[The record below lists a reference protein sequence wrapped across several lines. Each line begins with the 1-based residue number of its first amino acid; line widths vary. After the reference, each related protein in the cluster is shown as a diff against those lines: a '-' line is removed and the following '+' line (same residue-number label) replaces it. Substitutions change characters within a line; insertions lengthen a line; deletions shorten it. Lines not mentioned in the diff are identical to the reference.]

1 MFYIPPPIKLRKPVG
16 PAQANDPEDV
26 QELQTAL
33 WDVNR
38 YPVSPR
44 MQRGEFSAA
53 LAGALRRFLSEVG
66 LPERETVKPGDDAA
80 LALAIER
87 QGGLKSLRPKSAREN
102 EPADLD
108 WLARFRLNGSVG
120 RGRGND
126 PADLRRL
133 RRGLALVGLRPAG
146 DFIRPAP
153 AHDDDLDAS
162 LVFAQKLFGTKAD
175 GWAAPDGPT
184 ERGLRRQLRA
194 EYAGR
199 LASAPARRHRA
210 AERREED
217 DPDWPLAPR
226 GAERAQT
233 GGRGLRPA
241 QQSNGIEAKPL
252 PPPFQPGSSRDNREA
267 PDEQWRVFD
276 IFPSDDA
283 AFEAQVQAERRIE
296 DAHAT
301 GGNWATGLVRDL
313 AAKGELLETV
323 GAILGKSKRDWTAA
337 ETTFLVASL
346 TSVEALPRPKQLNDE
361 LTGKLGMVIPTLPGA
376 STKGFAQTWAAS
388 SQDERRGLIETLVV
402 SATEALGLPNFGVTF
417 GAPKQTATGDRIEA
431 NAPMFVTIDGR
442 RPLSDGIRWNVPIE
456 LYGLPD
462 EGDDALRT
470 VFEEVMHRYQQSLVA
485 DLYAGRLRQDPD
497 RRLLAQWLAM
507 SFAGYYSV
515 DSAEG
520 LAYENKLAERHA
532 KYIAEK
538 VVEGFPQ

>member
-1 MFYIPPPIKLRKPVG
+1 MVYLPPPIKLRKPVG
-16 PAQANDPEDV
+16 AGQANDPEDV
-26 QELQTAL
+26 QELETAL
-33 WDVNR
+33 WGVNR

-66 LPERETVKPGDDAA
+66 LPERESVKPGDDAA

-184 ERGLRRQLRA
+184 ERGLLRQLRA

-233 GGRGLRPA
+233 GGRGPRPA

-313 AAKGELLETV
+313 AAKGELLESV
-323 GAILGKSKRDWTAA
+323 GAILGKPKRDWSAA
-337 ETTFLVASL
+337 EATFLVSGL
-346 TSVEALPRPKQLNDE
+346 TSVEAMPNSQQLDDE
-361 LTGKLGMVIPTLPGA
+361 LKGKLNASIGLLPSNVSERLG
-376 STKGFAQTWAAS
+376 SQWAALGS
-388 SQDERRGLIETLVV
+388 DEKKDAIEVIV
-402 SATEALGLPNFGVTF
+402 ATAAEALGLPNFGVTF
-417 GAPKQTATGDRIEA
+417 GAPRKSATGDTVVA
-431 NAPMFVTIDGR
+431 NAPITVKTDGR
-442 RPLSDGIRWNVPIE
+442 RPLTDGIKWNAPIE
-456 LYGLPD
+456 IYELPVS
-462 EGDDALRT
+462 GDAALVT
-470 VFEEVMHRYQQSLVA
+470 VLEEVVHRYQQSLVA
-485 DLYAGRLRQDPD
+485 DFYAGRLRDDPE
-497 RRLLAQWLAM
+497 RREWAQWFAM
-507 SFAGYYSV
+507 SFAGYYSAGG
-515 DSAEG
+515 AEG
-520 LAYENKLAERHA
+520 LAYENQLTERHA
-532 KYIAEK
+532 KSIAK
-538 VVEGFPQ
+538 TVTDGLIP